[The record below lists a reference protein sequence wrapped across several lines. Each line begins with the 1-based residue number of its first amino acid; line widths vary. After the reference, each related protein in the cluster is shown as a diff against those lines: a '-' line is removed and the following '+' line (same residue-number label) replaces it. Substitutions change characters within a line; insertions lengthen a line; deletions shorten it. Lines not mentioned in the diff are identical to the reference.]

1 MLREYYQ
8 TNQIKSEFFFFKK
21 NKTRSTIKFHQHRYL
36 NKDDCIFAVFEDDLV
51 FADAPFALA
60 GVLVT
65 VTDLA
70 VVASPDVVTV
80 VFVDLPA
87 VILVN
92 VDVDVLSYVDVVV
105 FFDVTAVVIVEVDAD
120 VFVNLAVVGLP
131 DVTAVVSR
139 DVAVAALEGLYAFP
153 SISLCFSTEVSTSTS
168 LISLSFFFVVAVFWY

>member
-1 MLREYYQ
+1 M
-8 TNQIKSEFFFFKK
+8 
-21 NKTRSTIKFHQHRYL
+21 
-36 NKDDCIFAVFEDDLV
+36 
-51 FADAPFALA
+51 
-60 GVLVT
+60 
-65 VTDLA
+65 
-70 VVASPDVVTV
+70 
-80 VFVDLPA
+80 
-87 VILVN
+87 VN

-139 DVAVAALEGLYAFP
+139 DVAVAALGLYAFP